1 MASDIPRQGAFFY
14 QANWTPEI
22 DTVMLQ
28 TILHSKRDAKWEGT
42 VIPIPFLV
50 EAAKTIASE
59 VGITFTWSE
68 LYERFQLFEKR
79 YRAFKEVVDAHGA
92 FLNVHTNTVSAPE
105 PVWNAIF
112 AKNSFCGAYYYEGER
127 EFNNLSMLFG
137 TTQVEIKKNDTVI
150 VISDTSLPKCQN
162 EGSESVYSPIF
173 DTSTKLRRRL
183 FDEGMSGGSE
193 STNEQ
198 PPFKSLPDD
207 RELQQRVGLPFPP
220 PPSKKNMLPSSSPN
234 GSSCA
239 STNRNKWWR
248 NIQK

>member
-1 MASDIPRQGAFFY
+1 MCENKRVTAL
-14 QANWTPEI
+14 E
-22 DTVMLQ
+22 M
-28 TILHSKRDAKWEGT
+28 TIIHSKRDAKWEGT

-50 EAAKTIASE
+50 EAARTIALE

-68 LYERFQLFEKR
+68 LYERFQLFKKR
-79 YRAFKEVVDAHGA
+79 YRAFKEVVDAYGA
-92 FLNVHTNTVSAPE
+92 FLNIHTNTVSAPQ
-105 PVWNAIF
+105 PVRNAIL

-137 TTQVEIKKNDTVI
+137 TSQVKIKKNDTVI

-162 EGSESVYSPIF
+162 ERSESVYSPIF
-173 DTSTKLRRRL
+173 VTGTKLRQKL
-183 FDEGMSGGSE
+183 FNEGMSGGSK

-198 PPFKSLPDD
+198 PPFYYLPGDG
-207 RELQQRVGLPFPP
+207 ELQQRVGLPFPP
-220 PPSKKNMLPSSSPN
+220 PPSNKNMLSSSSPN

-248 NIQK
+248 NIHK